1 MTEQATLQTAIIIP
15 TYKEAKNIA
24 QLVPLIHKHM
34 QGYRYCIVIVDDN
47 SQDGIEEWHQSNKTS
62 YPMYLVVRKEERGL
76 SSAVIA
82 GIKYMKAES
91 YIVMDAD
98 MSHPPMLVPILYHSL
113 LTHDLVV
120 ASRYVRCGGCEG
132 WPLKRRVISRVAGM
146 MAYGLTPVKDPCSG
160 FFGIRRECIEG
171 IRLDGIGY
179 KIGLEV
185 QVKASWESYEEIPFV
200 FRDRQ
205 YGESKMGKRVMVE
218 YLKHLWK
225 LWQWKIAVSKHYRQ
239 EI

>member
-1 MTEQATLQTAIIIP
+1 MDVAIVIP
-15 TYKEAKNIA
+15 TYKEAENIR
-24 QLVPLIHKHM
+24 QLVPLIHTHM
-34 QGYRYCIVIVDDN
+34 QEYQYCIVIVDDN
-47 SQDGIEEWHQSNKTS
+47 SQDGIEYWYDCNQPI
-62 YPMYLVVRKEERGL
+62 YPMYLLVRTRERGL

-82 GIKYMKAES
+82 GMKHMEADS

-98 MSHPPMLVPILYHSL
+98 MSHPPMLVCILYHSL

-120 ASRYVRCGGCEG
+120 ASRYVHGGGCEG
-132 WPLKRRVISRVAGM
+132 WPLKRRVISRVAGK
-146 MAYGLTPVKDPCSG
+146 MAWGLTPVKDACSG

-185 QVKASWESYEEIPFV
+185 QVKAAWESYEEIPFV

-205 YGESKMGKRVMVE
+205 CGESKMGKRVMVE
-218 YLKHLWK
+218 YLKHLYR
-225 LWQWKIAVSKHYRQ
+225 LWQWKMAVSKHYRQ